1 MGYLTSI
8 LDLFAVLL
16 FLTSIRAIRDHQR
29 RRGLPY
35 PPGPRPLPIIGNL
48 LHIPK
53 EYSWLAYTQF
63 SKTYGDIFSLHVFG
77 QVIVVLNTAKVAK
90 DLLEK
95 RGDIYSDR
103 PVNPFFEM
111 MEWDWV
117 LSTARSGDHWRKGRR
132 ILDRGL
138 RPGGAASYR
147 SMIQAR
153 AHAFLSRLLANPDQ
167 WETHIEFFHGELIL
181 ATAYGYEAHERD
193 DVMIETSKRVN
204 QFGIEHMLP
213 GALLVNDIPLL
224 RHIPEWLPWF
234 SYKPLARYGHH
245 LGNQA
250 VYPPIQF
257 VKKSMLDGTVLPS
270 LALENF
276 QELDN
281 TGLSGSDRDKAEEAI
296 SGALATMY
304 AAGADTSTAV
314 MKTFI
319 VAMLLYP
326 DIQKKV
332 QAELDSFVGRER
344 LPNFEDR
351 PNLPFIDA
359 VCKEVTRWRPITPV
373 AVPHAVTEDDVYA
386 GFFIPK
392 GESCFLNESAAILHD
407 PSLYPEPDVFKP
419 ERFLNP
425 DGSSRDDPV
434 LVSAFGFGKR
444 ICPGRH
450 FADATFFIG
459 VASVLSVFN
468 IERGKDGG
476 DKLSDYTYTGFLVS
490 GPDPFPCTFVP
501 RDEDA
506 RKLILADSI
515 AR

>member
-1 MGYLTSI
+1 MSYLTSI
-8 LDLFAVLL
+8 LDLFAVLS
-16 FLTSIRAIRDHQR
+16 FLASIRAIRDHQR

-48 LHIPK
+48 PHIPK

-63 SKTYGDIFSLHVFG
+63 SKTYGNILSFHVFG
-77 QVIVVLNTAKVAK
+77 QVIVVLNTAKVVK

-103 PVNPFFEM
+103 PVIPFYEM
-111 MEWDWV
+111 MGWQWNIA
-117 LSTARSGDHWRKGRR
+117 TARNGDHWHEGRR

-147 SMIQAR
+147 LMIQAR
-153 AHAFLSRLLANPDQ
+153 AHALLSRILANPDQ
-167 WETHIEFFHGELIL
+167 WEAHTELFHGELIL
-181 ATAYGYEAHERD
+181 ATAYGYEAHGRD
-193 DVMIETSKRVN
+193 DVMIDAATKVN
-204 QFGIEHMLP
+204 KFGIEHILP
-213 GALLVNDIPLL
+213 GALLVNDISLL

-234 SYKPLARYGHH
+234 SYKPLAHYGHY
-245 LGNQA
+245 LGNQLL
-250 VYPPIQF
+250 YPPIQF
-257 VKKSMLDGTVLPS
+257 VKKSMLDGTALPS
-270 LALENF
+270 IALENF
-276 QELDN
+276 QGLDN
-281 TGLSGSDRDKAEEAI
+281 MGMSGSDRDKAEEAI
-296 SGALATMY
+296 SGALGTMY
-304 AAGADTSTAV
+304 GAGTDTSTA
-314 MKTFI
+314 
-319 VAMLLYP
+319 
-326 DIQKKV
+326 KKV

-344 LPNFEDR
+344 LPTFEDR

-359 VCKEVTRWRPITPV
+359 VCKEVMRWRPITPL
-373 AVPHAVTEDDVYA
+373 AVPHAVTKDDIYA

-392 GESCFLNESAAILHD
+392 AVVIGNTWAILHD

-425 DGSSRDDPV
+425 DGSLRDDPV

-459 VASVLSVFN
+459 VASLLSVFN

-490 GPDPFPCTFVP
+490 CPDPFPCSFVP
-501 RDEDA
+501 RDQDA
-506 RKLILADSI
+506 RELIFADSI